1 MKEIYNMFKV
11 KIIYIIIILLILFS
25 CNKIPEQ
32 DLKNGDIIFQVSKS
46 SQSKAIQIA
55 TGSKYSHMGII
66 YIENGKY
73 FLYEAIQPVTLT
85 PLNKWI
91 KRGENSHFVVKRLKN
106 RSKLISSKSIQKMK
120 KTGEVFNKKNYDI
133 YFGWSDESVYC
144 SELVWKIYKNSLNI
158 EIGELK
164 KLKEFNLE
172 HPVVS
177 QKLHERYGENIPYNE
192 PVISPGD
199 MFDSELLETVEVISF
214 HPD

>member
-1 MKEIYNMFKV
+1 
-11 KIIYIIIILLILFS
+11 
-25 CNKIPEQ
+25 
-32 DLKNGDIIFQVSKS
+32 
-46 SQSKAIQIA
+46 
-55 TGSKYSHMGII
+55 
-66 YIENGKY
+66 
-73 FLYEAIQPVTLT
+73 
-85 PLNKWI
+85 
-91 KRGENSHFVVKRLKN
+91 
-106 RSKLISSKSIQKMK
+106 MK

>member
-1 MKEIYNMFKV
+1 MFKMKITFT
-11 KIIYIIIILLILFS
+11 KIIVLLILFG
-25 CNKIPEQ
+25 CNKRPEKN
-32 DLKNGDIIFQVSKS
+32 LKNGDIIFQVSKS

-55 TGSKYSHMGII
+55 TGSKYSHVGII
-66 YIENGKY
+66 FLENGKY
-73 FLYEAIQPVTLT
+73 YVYEAIQPVTLT

-91 KRGENSHFVVKRLKN
+91 KRGENSHFVVKRLKT
-106 RSKLISSKSIQKMK
+106 RGKLISSKSIQKMK